1 MEKKIDPWREIASL
15 IGKEKERALAEFLN
29 EGFDPAA
36 APAIR
41 PVEHPF
47 RLLVHRP
54 VLLATAASILLTVA
68 LVSFWLLRGSWQK
81 VPTVPDLDNR
91 LANSFLYSNCRE
103 TAERTL
109 EPCPVSPFS
118 SVFSAWAA
126 AAGLTSAVDPAA
138 KPIDASAT
146 VEHGDPAAVQ
156 SKMEKIIR
164 ENVIERMIMQFCQIG
179 KEV

>member
-1 MEKKIDPWREIASL
+1 MENKIDPWREIASL
-15 IGKEKERALAEFLN
+15 IGKEKERALAEFLT

-41 PVEHPF
+41 PVEYPF

-54 VLLATAASILLTVA
+54 VFLAAAASILLAVA
-68 LVSFWLLRGSWQK
+68 LLSFWLLRGSWQK
-81 VPTVPDLDNR
+81 VPTVPDLDNL
-91 LANSFLYSNCRE
+91 LANSFLYGNCRE
-103 TAERTL
+103 AEDIIP

-126 AAGLTSAVDPAA
+126 AAGLNSAVHPVA

-146 VEHGDPAAVQ
+146 VEYGDP
-156 SKMEKIIR
+156 EKIRQKIGKVIR
-164 ENVIERMIMQFCQIG
+164 ENAIERMLSQFCQIC